1 MRLLRGV
8 GWARAKF
15 LVGSTYQYLTF
26 ATMKEINLGIT
37 AEDTRQTGGDRLFPL
52 DILTHTKSGRIR
64 IVDAQLVMDVFQ
76 LMGSGTASASGN
88 VMVPETLTVTGGAV
102 TTNATYIV
110 GTVSLISATGDA
122 ITTFTATDGTNI
134 TSIPAEH
141 NGTKIKVLYETDE
154 CTAIT
159 KFSLHVDDEPVY
171 FELLHTSRYRDPSDN
186 NIRIF
191 QTRIYRCR
199 MVGNI
204 EYTFTH
210 GEFAAPTIEAEV
222 LDPDRSD
229 GVVLDYT
236 FATEPAGL
244 THS

>member
-1 MRLLRGV
+1 MKLLRGV
-8 GWARAKF
+8 GWARCKF
-15 LVGSTYQYLTF
+15 LVGSTYQFLTF

-64 IVDAQLVMDVFQ
+64 IVDAQLIMDVFQ
-76 LMGSGTASASGN
+76 LMGSGTSVATGN

-102 TTNATYIV
+102 TTGATYIV
-110 GTVSLISATGDA
+110 DTVSLLSGSTDNIS
-122 ITTFTATDGTNI
+122 TFVATDGTNI
-134 TSIPAEH
+134 TGIPSAY
-141 NGTKIKVLYETDE
+141 NGTKIKVLYETAE
-154 CTAIT
+154 CTSIT

-171 FELLHTSRYRDPSDN
+171 FELVHTSRYRDPSDN
-186 NIRIF
+186 AIRIF

-204 EYTFTH
+204 EYTYTH
-210 GEFAAPTIEAEV
+210 GEFSAPSLEAEV

-236 FATEPAGL
+236 FCTEPTGL